1 MEQGYTLGRRPVL
14 DGVRGLS
21 VLLVVLGHSLGS
33 DAGGPATAGVTT
45 FFVLS
50 GFLITRLLV
59 EEQRST
65 GSIDLRRFYARR
77 AWRLY
82 PALLVLLSFC
92 GFLAWT
98 GAMAWAPIVVA
109 ATYTTDLAPIV
120 GIGTGLLGHTWS
132 LALEEQFYLLWP
144 PLLLHV
150 LRRRAA
156 LIAVALV
163 AGGSALLRTLL
174 VHDHASALVHGFR
187 PDTRVD
193 AILVGCLLALSMER
207 LMWRR
212 WLPRAA
218 AVAAV
223 GYAGLCTVTT
233 WRGASVAILAMATMS
248 ALVVAWA
255 ASTPGGWSAAVLRHP
270 FLRWT
275 GRISYGMY
283 LWQTPVVASA
293 RELSPTPRLLVALVG
308 SYVLAAI
315 SWYAVERPILRLT
328 RKPSLKTAGE
338 VDTPSLAGAYD
349 TH

>member
-21 VLLVVLGHSLGS
+21 VLLVVLGHSLGN

-50 GFLITRLLV
+50 GFLITRLLA

-82 PALLVLLSFC
+82 PALLVLLGFC
-92 GFLAWT
+92 AFLAWT
-98 GAMAWAPIVVA
+98 GAIGWVPIIVA
-109 ATYTTDLAPIV
+109 ATYTTDLAPIF

-132 LALEEQFYLLWP
+132 LALEEQFYLFWP
-144 PLLLHV
+144 LALPHL
-150 LRRRAA
+150 LRRRPV
-156 LIAVALV
+156 LVAVACV
-163 AGGSALLRTLL
+163 AVGSALLRTLL

-187 PDTRVD
+187 PDTRMD
-193 AILVGCLLALSMER
+193 AILIGCVLALSMER
-207 LMWRR
+207 LVWRR

-218 AVAAV
+218 AAAAI
-223 GYAGLCTVTT
+223 GYAGLCTVTS
-233 WRGASVAILAMATMS
+233 WRGASAAILAMAVLS

-255 ASTPGGWSAAVLRHP
+255 AGTPVGWSAWLLSSP
-270 FLRWT
+270 LLRWT

-283 LWQTPVVASA
+283 LWQSLVVVAA
-293 RELSPTPRLLVALVG
+293 HGLAPGPRLVVALG
-308 SYVLAAI
+308 ASYALAAA
-315 SWYAVERPILRLT
+315 SWYAVERPLLRRRSRT
-328 RKPSLKTAGE
+328 TATATNQAP
-338 VDTPSLAGAYD
+338 TPSQV
-349 TH
+349 